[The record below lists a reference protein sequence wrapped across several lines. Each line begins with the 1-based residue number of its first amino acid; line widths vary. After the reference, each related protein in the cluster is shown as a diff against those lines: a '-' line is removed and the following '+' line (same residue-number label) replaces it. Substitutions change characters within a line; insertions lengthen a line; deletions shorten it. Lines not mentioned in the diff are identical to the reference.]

1 MDHGICRCQ
10 ISPNSP
16 CLPPRCSALL
26 PSIPL
31 RVKSKRI
38 FRGGWDAFGLEGS
51 NLTKH
56 LFVLTQT
63 SHPHLIASMRRKWT
77 VQWRLLIA
85 IAPTDVFPFICT
97 FRYKMYN
104 GIMTCRLPTWIYF
117 AQVFSLFFSLW
128 ILKIFIFIFLFISK
142 IIITQYCDSSDTP
155 KTWIWTR
162 WFGRVGP
169 TSLLGLTE
177 YPGRVTSNNRHGR
190 QDDCWAEDPIN
201 LLRGAVA
208 RIAGLGEWNIGFC
221 DSQLDDQRSRDEHF
235 WRARFSLLGT
245 FPMLSRPFTYLAA
258 CLSESSSC
266 D

>member
-142 IIITQYCDSSDTP
+142 IIITQYCDSSKHSKDMNLNSLVRSRWPNITTGSDRVSWAWP
-155 KTWIWTR
+155 RPTGWLLGRASNKSVTR
-162 WFGRVGP
+162 SRGKDCRFGRVKYWV
-169 TSLLGLTE
+169 LWLT
-177 YPGRVTSNNRHGR
+177 
-190 QDDCWAEDPIN
+190 
-201 LLRGAVA
+201 A
-208 RIAGLGEWNIGFC
+208 RW
-221 DSQLDDQRSRDEHF
+221 
-235 WRARFSLLGT
+235 
-245 FPMLSRPFTYLAA
+245 
-258 CLSESSSC
+258 
-266 D
+266 